1 MLVIFLCLIVL
12 GLAGCQSKQTV
23 MLAPSRE
30 ARKQTPDENR
40 SARGAPI
47 GIVGNLREAEAV
59 KAYEINRYV
68 DAADSRTMHERHA
81 IYRLEQQPSWITR
94 SPKNQQEVILGPI
107 LGLRKPEYT
116 PEPMPGETSREIIQ
130 ARRGIEQANVGMK
143 DLRERGHRDHLRDR
157 LEGSIPHRG
166 IRIRVHGWRYRP
178 GNHNPRLPDAETG
191 SDGVISV
198 DCHRPEPEKC
208 LQELRP
214 TRSIKIS
221 NIFG

>member
-12 GLAGCQSKQTV
+12 GLAGCQSRQTV
-23 MLAPSRE
+23 VLAPSRE
-30 ARKQTPDENR
+30 ARKLTSDESR

-59 KAYEINRYV
+59 KPYEINRYV

-107 LGLRKPEYT
+107 LGLRKPEYM

-143 DLRERGHRDHLRDR
+143 DLRENQEKLTSSVESLAKETAEAERKLTTIVSVLNERVKR
-157 LEGSIPHRG
+157 LEGDNGASGGEQPQANTAE
-166 IRIRVHGWRYRP
+166 P
-178 GNHNPRLPDAETG
+178 G
-191 SDGVISV
+191 DGGVV
-198 DCHRPEPEKC
+198 VRHPN
-208 LQELRP
+208 Q
-214 TRSIKIS
+214 
-221 NIFG
+221 